1 MTAEYPKEDQNPP
14 TIPGS
19 RPTDP
24 QPEPRVRVPD
34 PNEHDG
40 GDHRPGNPKQTTQ
53 EEPGAGTPIQ

>member
-1 MTAEYPKEDQNPP
+1 MTAEYPREDQNPP

-34 PNEHDG
+34 PNEPG
-40 GDHRPGNPKQTTQ
+40 GDHRPGDPKQTTQ